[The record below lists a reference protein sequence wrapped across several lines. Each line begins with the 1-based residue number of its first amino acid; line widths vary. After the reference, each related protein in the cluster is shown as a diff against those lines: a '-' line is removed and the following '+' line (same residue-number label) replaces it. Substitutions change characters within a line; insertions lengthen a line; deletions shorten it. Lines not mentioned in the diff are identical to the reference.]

1 MNKSIKYINI
11 LNGGV
16 INYSCDKEN
25 GWTECPTN
33 TKNFGLCVK
42 ERNICDE
49 NEYLD
54 SDISLPKL
62 QPGLTKD
69 EEIEISDEE
78 KRGNSKGYISKYLK
92 NSCYI
97 QKNEPIIYN
106 YKFKVKKTFKI
117 ATINA
122 MGIYRGNNDV
132 LELMKLRMEMLA
144 EEIIERDI
152 DIICFQ
158 EMSSVAFDLLYS
170 KNLRKKYQF
179 FYENNLDLEGRNKDI
194 EVFILSKFP
203 VKKITIYPLEGNLGY
218 TNSLGVY
225 EFNNLVVINC
235 YLQAGSKKSPGQK
248 YKYINYSRCRSQ
260 QFYFIKSIVDS
271 FGEKPCVILGDFNFD
286 LNGTV
291 EDWPEKAKL
300 QELGFIDS
308 WTGGSNASG
317 LTENTDKNTMRWNA
331 KFETKHYRYDAIL
344 YKGPIQISGSSSVIF
359 DRPKKLEGEQNSY
372 YERSILPKNMTEQL
386 SSLVKY
392 SKKSSD
398 YDLFISDHFGVMA
411 KFKLN

>member
-16 INYSCDKEN
+16 INYSCDEDAY
-25 GWTECPTN
+25 TCPTD

-42 ERNICDE
+42 DRNICNAD
-49 NEYLD
+49 EYLD
-54 SDISLPKL
+54 SDVSLPKL
-62 QPGLTKD
+62 QPGATD
-69 EEIEISDEE
+69 SEIEQIKEQEDTGIRKNYHST
-78 KRGNSKGYISKYLK
+78 YLK

-97 QKNEPIIYN
+97 QRSEPIIYD
-106 YKFKVKKTFKI
+106 YSFKVKKTFKI

-144 EEIIERDI
+144 EEIATRDI

-158 EMSSVAFDLLYS
+158 EMSSVAFDLLYTQ
-170 KNLRKKYQF
+170 NLRKKYQF
-179 FYENNLDLEGRNKDI
+179 FYESDLDLEGRKKDI

-203 VKKITIYPLEGNLGY
+203 VKRVTIYPLEGNLGY

-225 EFNNLVVINC
+225 EFNNLVVVNC

-260 QFYFIKSIVDS
+260 QFYFIKSIVDR

-291 EDWPEKAKL
+291 EEWPEKAKL
-300 QELGFIDS
+300 EELGFIDS
-308 WTGGSNASG
+308 WTGGSDPSG
-317 LTENTDKNTMRWNA
+317 LTENTDINTMRWNA

-344 YKGPIQISGSSSVIF
+344 YKGPIQVAGSSRVIF
-359 DRPKKLEGEQNSY
+359 DTPKRLEGKQNSY
-372 YERSILPKNMTEQL
+372 YERSILPAKMNEEL
-386 SSLVKY
+386 SSQLRY
-392 SKKSSD
+392 SKKGSGSD

-411 KFKLN
+411 RFKLN